1 MALLHPGPRPG
12 RTRDDTP
19 APTLVRVL
27 AVAALAPLLTG
38 YAAVAAVLAV
48 VTASA
53 AGAGFSTSGVLA
65 AAVPGWL
72 AAHQVPLVIEGRE
85 LGALPL
91 LPTAL
96 AALLVWRTAAAAA
109 ERLGVDG
116 PRTAGWIVGVIAGAH
131 AGLGLALALLS
142 SSSPAQVDPL
152 AGLYYPALVSGA
164 AAVVGVLPRSGLL
177 DLARESV
184 DPLARSGLRAGL
196 IAVAALLA
204 VGAGLVV
211 VALLGSFGTV
221 RYLFGLQ
228 DTGGGLGM
236 LLLSL
241 GYLPNAVV
249 AATGFTA
256 GPGFSM
262 GEVVV
267 SALDFHGG
275 PIPGLPLLGALPED
289 GATWWLALCV
299 LPALVGVF
307 IGWSLRAVAVAPTTR
322 LRAVAVAAVVVAM
335 AFAVLG
341 GAAGGSLG
349 GGPFHP
355 LDLRAAWLSLAL
367 VCWVGIPGAVM
378 AWTAGPRAVPAVVT
392 VAEPALDT
400 EDEPD
405 EVEDSEDSNTSEDD
419 AARADDEDTEDS
431 TTDDQSADED
441 AGDVDD
447 GDTADTA
454 HPKDEKTD
462 DTDDGRDTAS
472 GR

>member
-12 RTRDDTP
+12 RARDDAP
-19 APTLVRVL
+19 APALARVL
-27 AVAALAPLLTG
+27 VVAALVPLLAG
-38 YAAVAAVLAV
+38 YTAVAAVLGV
-48 VTASA
+48 VTATA
-53 AGAGFSTSGVLA
+53 AGGGFSTSGVLA

-72 AAHQVPLVIEGRE
+72 AAHQVPLVIDGRE

-96 AALLVWRTAAAAA
+96 VALLVWRTTASAAA
-109 ERLGVDG
+109 RLGVGG
-116 PRTAGWIVGVIAGAH
+116 PRAAGWVVGVVAGAH
-131 AGLGLALALLS
+131 AGFGLALALLS
-142 SSSPAQVDPL
+142 SSSAAHVDPL

-177 DLARESV
+177 DLARERV

-196 IAVAALLA
+196 VAVVALLA
-204 VGAGLVV
+204 VGAGLVA

-221 RYLFGLQ
+221 RYLFGLE
-228 DTGGGLGM
+228 DAGSGLGM

-249 AATGFTA
+249 AATGFAA
-256 GPGFSM
+256 GPGFNM

-267 SALDFHGG
+267 GALDFHGG
-275 PIPGLPLLGALPED
+275 PIPALPLLGVLPED
-289 GATWWLALCV
+289 RATWWLVLCA

-307 IGWSLRAVAVAPTTR
+307 IGWSLRGVAAAAPTR
-322 LRAVAVAAVVVAM
+322 LRAVAVASVVVAM

-355 LDLRAAWLSLAL
+355 VDLRAAWLSLAL
-367 VCWVGIPGAVM
+367 VCWVGIPGAVV
-378 AWTAGPRAVPAVVT
+378 AWTTGPRAVPAAVT
-392 VAEPALDT
+392 VAEPAP
-400 EDEPD
+400 EPD
-405 EVEDSEDSNTSEDD
+405 EDEDPEGS
-419 AARADDEDTEDS
+419 AADEDTKDS
-431 TTDDQSADED
+431 ADDQDED
-441 AGDVDD
+441 ENAGDVDEER
-447 GDTADTA
+447 GDT
-454 HPKDEKTD
+454 
-462 DTDDGRDTAS
+462 DTAS